1 MLCQTTAKTAP
12 DDAAL
17 LRRCIALQRAGRPEE
32 AEAGYRRLLD
42 RRPRDARVSGLLGLL
57 LVQNGR
63 NREAA
68 ALMDEAIAAGGR
80 DAGLFNS
87 HALAMTALARYP
99 EAVDSAR
106 RAAALK
112 PDRAE
117 LQINLGN
124 ALRRADRA
132 EEALQAYRR
141 AIALNPQHASARI
154 GLGNAQAA
162 LGDSDAAAAAYRAAL
177 ARQPDSVRAFYHLA
191 LTAKVSADAADTV
204 TVERFRRRTEDA
216 ALPDGDAVLLHN
228 ALGFLADRRGDHET
242 AFAHFAAFN
251 RAAARRHAAQGRRF
265 DPAAHEAFVDAL
277 IAAFP
282 GTAFPGT
289 AATDAA
295 PQPGGGERAVFI
307 VGMPRSGT
315 TLVEQIV
322 ASHSQVA
329 GGGELPHLP
338 ALVSQIPDYPAGT
351 ARLPPGRLH
360 ALAADY
366 LKKLDAVDPEARHV
380 TDKLPLNLLHLGL
393 IARLLPAATVIHCRR
408 DPRDSGLSCYF
419 HNFANGH
426 DFTCELA
433 HIGAFYRGVE
443 RLMAHWRRTTPLRL
457 IEVGYEDLV
466 EAPEPAVR
474 AVIAALGLPWEDGC
488 LRYRETRRSVGSA
501 SQLQVRQAI
510 GRGAVGRWRRYRA
523 HLQPLLAA
531 LEGTARKG

>member
-1 MLCQTTAKTAP
+1 MLRQTTAKTAP

-17 LRRCIALQRAGRPEE
+17 LQRCIALQRIGRPEE

-42 RRPRDARVSGLLGLL
+42 CRPRDARVSGLLGLL
-57 LVQNGR
+57 LLQDGR

-68 ALMDEAIAAGGR
+68 ALMDKAIAAGGR

-99 EAVDSAR
+99 EAVDSAG
-106 RAAALK
+106 RAVALK

-141 AIALNPQHASARI
+141 AIALNPRLASARI

-162 LGDSDAAAAAYRAAL
+162 LGDGDAAAAAYRAAL

-191 LTAKVSADAADTV
+191 LTAKVSADAADAV

-251 RAAARRHAAQGRRF
+251 RAAARRHAAQGRGF
-265 DPAAHEAFVDAL
+265 DPAAHEAFVEAL

-282 GTAFPGT
+282 GTA
-289 AATDAA
+289 ATEAA
-295 PQPGGGERAVFI
+295 PQAGDGERAVFI

-366 LKKLDAVDPEARHV
+366 LEKLDAVDPEARRV

-393 IARLLPAATVIHCRR
+393 IARLFPAATVIHCRR

-419 HNFANGH
+419 HNFADGH
-426 DFTCELA
+426 DFTCDLA
-433 HIGAFYRGVE
+433 HIGAFYRGAK

-466 EAPEPAVR
+466 EAPEPAIR
-474 AVIAALGLPWEDGC
+474 ALIAALGLPWEDGC

-510 GRGAVGRWRRYRA
+510 GRSAAGRWRRYRA

-531 LEGTARKG
+531 LEGAARKG